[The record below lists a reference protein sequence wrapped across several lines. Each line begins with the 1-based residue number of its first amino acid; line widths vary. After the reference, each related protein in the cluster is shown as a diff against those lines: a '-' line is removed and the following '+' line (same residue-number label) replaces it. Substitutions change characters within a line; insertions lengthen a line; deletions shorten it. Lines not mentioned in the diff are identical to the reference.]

1 MHRSSIKQ
9 VLFWDAIAVLVG
21 FRRNISVGEFI
32 PCRGEAVY
40 GTLGQCAGCAAVAR
54 SSALLSPGAGALD
67 GRGREPPQ
75 RRTALQER
83 QRRRLP
89 AQRRESRV
97 FPGRSSRSLSYRG
110 ILRGAAPELAGRS
123 SPASIHRAGPGAL
136 HGCGRARKKPPR
148 LQSSG
153 PSARPN
159 RAVEQS
165 NGAPRHRH
173 RECIWNQAPRT
184 WDEHR
189 IQSIA
194 SPSVQYFRAPAYGPL
209 GPCCAGATP
218 AFCASLTNS
227 ATETTPIF
235 CITRARWVLMVRSET
250 PSSSAISLLS
260 SPAITNRKTS
270 NSRGVSVASRAR
282 LSTTSPRCWHS
293 SAERASA
300 CATAGS
306 S

>member
-67 GRGREPPQ
+67 GRGRETPQ

-189 IQSIA
+189 IQSNCKPKCTIL
-194 SPSVQYFRAPAYGPL
+194 PG
-209 GPCCAGATP
+209 
-218 AFCASLTNS
+218 
-227 ATETTPIF
+227 
-235 CITRARWVLMVRSET
+235 
-250 PSSSAISLLS
+250 
-260 SPAITNRKTS
+260 
-270 NSRGVSVASRAR
+270 AR
-282 LSTTSPRCWHS
+282 LWSLRAMLRGRYARLLRQPHQFGHRNHS
-293 SAERASA
+293 DFLHHASA
-300 CATAGS
+300 VGLDRAKRDAEFRS
-306 S
+306 DLFVE